1 MNIYIVG
8 GGIVRKIISFILIG
22 FILIWSYNLFI
33 NNFIKLEEVV
43 EEPYK
48 GIIKIKAIDI
58 EGFSQWLRPKIR
70 TFERYNPGIYI
81 ELIPID
87 DKDIGDIIPLRSG
100 FSDFNILE
108 PLDEYFEKQEL
119 EKFRE
124 QVIKSLYY
132 NEQLLG
138 VPVGL
143 TTYCMYINLDKF
155 NEKGISPPLNGN
167 WTYGEF
173 IEILKKIQQ
182 FSQDNDIIKE
192 YALLAPTDIGNYN
205 IWGLMLS
212 HGGEFINHKRQKYNF
227 YGEKAI
233 KGLEELID
241 LKYKHGILPD
251 FFGIINE
258 EISQEMFNKDQNV
271 AVYIGDSRLVKYL
284 DNQYKIGNGF
294 NFDIANFPTG
304 DKNLP
309 NILSNGIF
317 SYGIIKSE
325 DSKKVDICVKFLKHL
340 TRDSN
345 QKTLE
350 DIGLFTVKNTIKDM
364 YGDNIKMK
372 RIEESL
378 DYTKFIPLMENY
390 LEIEKIIHE
399 EIKAAILGE
408 KQSYEAIEDAK
419 IKVEGLCK

>member
-1 MNIYIVG
+1 M
-8 GGIVRKIISFILIG
+8 RKIISFLLIG

-33 NNFIKLEEVV
+33 NNFVGLEEVV
-43 EEPYK
+43 EEPYR
-48 GIIKIKAIDI
+48 GIIEIKGMNI
-58 EGFSQWLRPKIR
+58 EGFSRWIMPKIR
-70 TFERYNPGIYI
+70 SFERYNPGVYI
-81 ELIPID
+81 EFIPVD
-87 DKDIGDIIPLRSG
+87 ENNMGDIIPINYRS
-100 FSDFNILE
+100 SDFSILE
-108 PLDEYFEKQEL
+108 PLDKYFEKEEL
-119 EKFRE
+119 EKFKGE
-124 QVIKSLYY
+124 TIKALYY

-138 VPVGL
+138 VPVAL
-143 TTYCMYINLDKF
+143 TTYSLYINLDKF
-155 NEKGISPPLNGN
+155 NERAISPPLNGN
-167 WTYGEF
+167 WTYE
-173 IEILKKIQQ
+173 ELVETLKKFQQ
-182 FSQDNDIIKE
+182 FSLDNDIIKE
-192 YALLAPTDIGNYN
+192 YPLLAPMDIGDYN

-212 HGGEFINHKRQKYNF
+212 HGGEFVNYKRMKYNF

-251 FFGIINE
+251 FFGIINR
-258 EISQEMFNKDQNV
+258 EISQEMFYKDQNV

-294 NFDIANFPTG
+294 NFDTANFPTG

-309 NILSNGIF
+309 TILSNGIF
-317 SYGIIKSE
+317 SYGIVKSE
-325 DSKKVDICVKFLKHL
+325 DIKKTEMCVKFLKYL

-364 YGDNIKMK
+364 YMDNIKMK

-378 DYTKFIPLMENY
+378 DYTRYIPLMDNY
-390 LEIEKIIHE
+390 LEIETIVYE

-408 KQSYEAIEDAK
+408 KKSYEAIEDAK
-419 IKVEGLCK
+419 IRVEALGK